1 MKALLYRMKCLTNMH
16 VGSGDVAYTIIDN
29 EIEKDTV
36 LNNVAVIHPS
46 GVKGAVKSFFA
57 SQRIDSDI
65 IDYIFGNEVETGEA
79 EREKKQKKTV
89 PGKYKFMGA
98 TLMARPLRVS
108 DGRVSYVLAV
118 SEELINYQLELF
130 RALGISHIDGIDITN
145 MRIPM
150 PKCPVMVSST
160 YEFKAV
166 EGIETKPYED
176 EKTRALLEKLIGPSF
191 AVTENKFWKEQEYP
205 MIARNCLNDQGISE
219 NLWYEEIVPHES
231 VFYFPVLADNNYIE
245 EFKNTMENI
254 IQFGANAS
262 LGYGLAKVS
271 CFAESGGDFYG

>member
-29 EIEKDTV
+29 EIEKDAV

-46 GVKGAVKSFFA
+46 GVKGAVKYFFVN
-57 SQRIDSDI
+57 QRIDLNI
-65 IDYIFGNEVETGEA
+65 IDYIFGKEVETGEV

-145 MRIPM
+145 MRVPT
-150 PKCPVMVSST
+150 PKCPVMVSNT

-166 EGIETKPYED
+166 EGIESKPYED
-176 EKTRALLEKLIGPSF
+176 KKTRVLLEKLIGPSF
-191 AVTENKFWKEQEYP
+191 AVLENKFWKEQEYP

-231 VFYFPVLADNNYIE
+231 IFYFPVLADNNYID